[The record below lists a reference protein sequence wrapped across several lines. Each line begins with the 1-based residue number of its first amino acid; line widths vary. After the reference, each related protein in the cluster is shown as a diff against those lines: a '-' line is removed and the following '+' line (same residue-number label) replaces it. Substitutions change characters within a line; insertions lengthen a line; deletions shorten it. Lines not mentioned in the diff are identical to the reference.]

1 MFAANQR
8 EKQTLECNN
17 QMRLVLIG
25 RPMAGLLTIA
35 KVAYD
40 NELLIEKRQVQAIL
54 AAHTRTFTAGE
65 HSFVRG

>member
-1 MFAANQR
+1 
-8 EKQTLECNN
+8 
-17 QMRLVLIG
+17 MRLVLIG

-54 AAHTRTFTAGE
+54 TAHTRTFTAGE